1 MNDKYD
7 TIIGLEVHA
16 QLNTDSKI
24 FCTCSTDFGE
34 SPNTQVCPVC
44 MGMPG
49 VLPVLNKT
57 VVEMAAKTAV
67 ALNCRINNFSV
78 FARKNYFYPD
88 LPKGYQISQY
98 ELPLAEHGFLKIE
111 ISENLYKK
119 IGITRLHLEE
129 DAGKSLHPENIN
141 DIDST
146 RIDINRCGIPLIE
159 IVSEPDITNPK
170 EASLYVQKLRQ
181 VLVYLGVCDGN
192 MEEGSLR
199 CDANISIKLKD
210 TDKLGVKTEVKNMN
224 SFKAIE
230 KALEFEYKR
239 QLDLV
244 ESGKPVT
251 QETRFWDSNLN
262 KAVLMRTKEE
272 SHDYRYFPE
281 PDLMPLKV
289 ETEWIDNL
297 KKNLPELPKEKKQRF
312 IEQYNLPEYNAE
324 ILTTEKSLADYFEEA
339 AKSSK
344 NFTKLSNWIM
354 GDVLRVLKEKKIQ
367 ITDFIIKP
375 ESLSELVNFIEDGRI
390 NQTAAKNVFNEMA
403 DTGKSAESIITD
415 KGLEQISDD
424 SLIENIIEKV
434 IKNHPGELEKFLSGK
449 DQLFGFFMGQAMR
462 ELKGKGDPKIITKI
476 LKEKLDSLKNS

>member
-1 MNDKYD
+1 MNEKYD

-16 QLNTDSKI
+16 QLKTGSKI
-24 FCTCSTDFGE
+24 FCSCSTNFGE
-34 SPNTQVCPVC
+34 APNTQICPVC

-67 ALNCRINNFSV
+67 ALDCRINNFSV

-98 ELPLAEHGFLKIE
+98 ELPLAEHGFLEIE
-111 ISENLYKK
+111 TSENKYKK

-129 DAGKSLHPENIN
+129 DAGKSLHPEGNEDIN
-141 DIDST
+141 TT

-159 IVSEPDITNPK
+159 IVSEPDISNSK
-170 EASLYVQKLRQ
+170 EASLYVQRLRQ
-181 VLVYLGVCDGN
+181 VLVYLDVCDGN

-199 CDANISIKLKD
+199 CDANISIKPKGSD
-210 TDKLGVKTEVKNMN
+210 RLGVKTEIKNMN

-239 QLDLV
+239 QLDLT
-244 ESGKPVT
+244 ESGKKIT
-251 QETRFWDSNLN
+251 QETRFWDSSLN

-289 ETEWIDNL
+289 KSEWINEL
-297 KKNLPELPKEKKQRF
+297 KKQLPELPKNKKLRF
-312 IEQYNLPEYNAE
+312 IRQYSLPEYNAE
-324 ILTTEKSLADYFEEA
+324 ILTTEKLLAEYFEKA
-339 AKSSK
+339 AKLSK

-354 GDVLRVLKEKKIQ
+354 GEVLRVLKERKIS
-367 ITDFIIKP
+367 ITDFNIKA
-375 ESLSELVNFIEDGRI
+375 EHLSELVNFIEEGRI
-390 NQTAAKNVFNEMA
+390 NQTTAKDVFNEMSE
-403 DTGKSAESIITD
+403 TGKKAGSIIAD
-415 KGLEQISDD
+415 KGMEQISDN
-424 SLIENIIEKV
+424 SLIEDTIDKV
-434 IKNHPGELEKFLSGK
+434 IKNNPIELEKFLSGK
-449 DQLFGFFMGQAMR
+449 DKLFGFFIGQTMR
-462 ELKGKGDPKIITKI
+462 ELKGKGDPKLITQI